1 MSEEAER
8 QLEFL
13 EKQIP
18 SVRDELEVSENRL
31 NEYRAQ
37 NNSVD
42 LTFEAQSLLSQLVS
56 LENQLTELAFSET
69 EILQQFTKNHPR
81 Y

>member
-18 SVRDELEVSENRL
+18 SIRGELEVSENNL
-31 NEYRAQ
+31 NAYRAR
-37 NNSVD
+37 NDSVD
-42 LTFEAQSLLSQLVS
+42 LTFETQSL
-56 LENQLTELAFSET
+56 
-69 EILQQFTKNHPR
+69 
-81 Y
+81 